1 MFMKGREETVV
12 NYVYPVDW
20 INSKCK
26 KQKSSIMINAEAL
39 MGTLF
44 IQTRETTEGSW
55 LYFTEP
61 LKQGE
66 TLL

>member
-20 INSKCK
+20 INPKCK

-55 LYFTEP
+55 LYFKEP